1 MLLKELFIKYKSVIK
16 FVVTFL
22 LIYVVFSALY
32 HLYLKGSEG
41 SRFYPDYLTYLVAK
55 QTDVLLNGFG
65 YNTQMLPHPEEAS
78 IKVILNG
85 KYLARV
91 IEGCNS
97 ISVIILF
104 VSFVI
109 AFSGKLKTTL
119 LFVLSGSVLI
129 YAANL
134 FRITLFTMALYHYP
148 EKKDILHDV
157 VFPAVIYG
165 FVFLLWIFWVNRFS
179 NLKASHE

>member
-1 MLLKELFIKYKSVIK
+1 MKELFVKYESVIR
-16 FVVTFL
+16 FIVTFL
-22 LIYVVFSALY
+22 LVYVVFSAFY
-32 HLYLKGSEG
+32 HLYLKVSDGSK
-41 SRFYPDYLTYLVAK
+41 FYPDYLTHLVAK

-65 YNTQMLPHPEEAS
+65 YNAQMFPHPNEPS

-97 ISVIILF
+97 VSVIILF
-104 VSFVI
+104 MSFII

-119 LFVLSGSVLI
+119 LFILSGSVLI

-134 FRITLFTMALYHYP
+134 LRIALFTIALYHYP
-148 EKKDILHDV
+148 QRQAVLHDI

-179 NLKASHE
+179 NLKKVHE

>member
-1 MLLKELFIKYKSVIK
+1 MQELFVKYKLVIK
-16 FVVTFL
+16 FILTFL
-22 LIYVVFSALY
+22 IVYVGFSTLY
-32 HLYLKGSEG
+32 HFYLEFSEG
-41 SRFYPDYLTYLVAK
+41 SKFYPDYLTHLVAK

-65 YNTQMLPHPEEAS
+65 YDTQMFPHPEEAS

-97 ISVIILF
+97 VSVIILF
-104 VSFVI
+104 MSFII

-119 LFVLSGSVLI
+119 FFILSGSVLI

-134 FRITLFTMALYHYP
+134 IRIALFTIALYHYP
-148 EKKDILHDV
+148 ERQAVLHDI

-179 NLKASHE
+179 NLKTAHE